1 VDARDLV
8 TGLSEY
14 VGSPWTAQEIYLI
27 RSHLP
32 GRQDNAAADGA
43 QPRHETLA
51 SWPLR
56 VAAVPTP
63 DP

>member
-1 VDARDLV
+1 VDARALV
-8 TGLSEY
+8 AGLSAY
-14 VGSPWTAQEIYLI
+14 AGSPWTAQQIYLI

-32 GRQDNAAADGA
+32 GRHDGAAGGSA

-56 VAAVPTP
+56 VPAVPAP
-63 DP
+63 EP